1 MRPSLIIHGGA
12 WNIPD
17 QAVEDCR
24 AGIRRALEAGWKIL
38 SSGGTATDAVESS
51 IVILE
56 DDPTF
61 DAGFGAHL
69 NTEGRVQLD
78 AIIMDGKTLKAGSVA
93 AVERIRNPIRLAR
106 QVLEHSE
113 HMMIVA
119 AGAEKFAVERG
130 IALCAPEDLIH
141 ERERVAWGRC
151 LEDSHA
157 AEHHVG
163 HESGTV
169 GAVALDQHGHLIAGT
184 STGGTCCKLPG
195 RVGDSPLIGCGCY
208 ADSEAGGVSCTGHGE
223 GIMKI
228 VMAKMATDLLQDPQA
243 FVRHPDGSAPSAS
256 RLVSRDEGSLST
268 RHPERS
274 DGSLPVLAF
283 AAHRDDSDPTRPG
296 GLAQAVADACVRK
309 LAHRAHTTGGLI
321 LLDREGHP
329 AAAFNTPRM
338 AYGYVEASGTFRIAP

>member
-1 MRPSLIIHGGA
+1 MKPSLIIHGGA

-24 AGIRRALEAGWKIL
+24 TGIRRALEAGWKIL
-38 SSGGTATDAVESS
+38 SSGGSATDAVESA

-69 NTEGRVQLD
+69 NTAGRVQLD
-78 AIIMDGKTLKAGSVA
+78 AIIMDGATLKAGSVA

-119 AGAEKFAVERG
+119 AGAEKFAAEHGVP
-130 IALCAPEDLIH
+130 LCAPEDLIH
-141 ERERVAWGRC
+141 ERERVAWARC

-169 GAVALDQHGHLIAGT
+169 GAVALDLHGHLVAGT

-208 ADSEAGGVSCTGHGE
+208 ADAEAGGVSCTGHGE

-243 FVRHPDGSAPSAS
+243 FVRHPQRSAPSAS
-256 RLVSRDEGSLST
+256 RSISRDA
-268 RHPERS
+268 
-274 DGSLPVLAF
+274 GSLPALAF
-283 AAHRDDSDPTRPG
+283 TPHRDDSDPASRGGPARPG
-296 GLAQAVADACVRK
+296 SLAQAVADACVRK
-309 LAHRAHTTGGLI
+309 LAHRADATGGLI
-321 LLDREGHP
+321 LIDREGHP
-329 AAAFNTPRM
+329 AAAYNTPRM
-338 AYGYVEASGTFRIAP
+338 AYGYVEESGTFRIAP